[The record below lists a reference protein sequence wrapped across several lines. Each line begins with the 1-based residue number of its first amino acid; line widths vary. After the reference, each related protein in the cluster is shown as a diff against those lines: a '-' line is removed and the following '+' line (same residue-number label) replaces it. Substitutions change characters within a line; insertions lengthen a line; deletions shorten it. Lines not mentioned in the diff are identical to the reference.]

1 MRAICFERC
10 VGKVRKKKNLVLSS
24 WMRESEE
31 VTEEEDD
38 GRSIGICQFVNR
50 NRIGCHVD
58 IGKESLQQQ
67 LKDHSLSSELH

>member
-10 VGKVRKKKNLVLSS
+10 VGKVRKKSLVLSS

-38 GRSIGICQFVNR
+38 ERSIRNLPVCKQEYNR
-50 NRIGCHVD
+50 LI
-58 IGKESLQQQ
+58 
-67 LKDHSLSSELH
+67 